1 MACLVRGIAAV
12 RDVTTRNLLWCA
24 MSRMI
29 ITKATGVSL
38 AMDLSHSRPHKVY
51 ERAPVKPFDRFL
63 DAVAH
68 VVKNCPQIG
77 DGIIAAANPSL
88 GDARHLIIPDKTID
102 IVITSPPYLNAI
114 DYMRCS
120 KFSLVWMGYSVSQIR
135 NIRGESIGAEAKL
148 KLERNKDVIDEVLAD
163 LKVISKLSNR
173 HVGMLRRY
181 ILDLHESL
189 REVSRV
195 LVHGGEAVYVIG
207 DSTLKGT
214 FIRNSRIVEHVGRLN
229 GLKRTARVTRAIP
242 PNKRYM
248 PPPGANQAGAQM
260 EGRMRKEVVLSLAKL

>member
-1 MACLVRGIAAV
+1 
-12 RDVTTRNLLWCA
+12 
-24 MSRMI
+24 
-29 ITKATGVSL
+29 
-38 AMDLSHSRPHKVY
+38 
-51 ERAPVKPFDRFL
+51 
-63 DAVAH
+63 
-68 VVKNCPQIG
+68 
-77 DGIIAAANPSL
+77 
-88 GDARHLIIPDKTID
+88 
-102 IVITSPPYLNAI
+102 
-114 DYMRCS
+114 
-120 KFSLVWMGYSVSQIR
+120 MGYSVSQIR